1 MDFTLVACD
10 RGSVPSWVKPIILG
24 ECLGVALNPDDVIHI
39 IQHPSGGE
47 KHMSMQKVVAVSNSK
62 LYYLADTLPG
72 SSGSPVFKN
81 WKLVALHCQGSF
93 LALIF
98 PFGQAPLM

>member
-1 MDFTLVACD
+1 M
-10 RGSVPSWVKPIILG
+10 
-24 ECLGVALNPDDVIHI
+24 ALNPDDVIHI

-47 KHMSMQKVVAVSNSK
+47 KHMSMQKVVAVSDSK

-93 LALIF
+93 LILF
-98 PFGQAPLM
+98 LWSGTTN